1 VEQVG
6 VAVPM
11 MSADAA
17 DSTSKNVI
25 QDRRGRP
32 KQKSAFL
39 HVGHQLS
46 VVNMSPFGKCP
57 ESWKVIN

>member
-25 QDRRGRP
+25 QGRRWRP
-32 KQKSAFL
+32 RQKSAFL
-39 HVGHQLS
+39 FFGYQLS

-57 ESWKVIN
+57 ESYGM